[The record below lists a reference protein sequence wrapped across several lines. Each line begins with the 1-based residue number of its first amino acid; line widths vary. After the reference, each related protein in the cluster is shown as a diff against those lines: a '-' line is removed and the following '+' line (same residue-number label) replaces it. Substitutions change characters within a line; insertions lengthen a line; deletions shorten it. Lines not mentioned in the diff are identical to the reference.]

1 MERSDTLEPERSMI
15 SRKLL
20 VLGATGGTGRQVV
33 TQALERGHAVTALL
47 RDPSRLSIASDRLRV
62 LEGNVT
68 DDDGALADAV
78 RGQDAVIST
87 LGVGKSFQSRGLI
100 ATSAPRIVRAMQDE
114 GVRRLIFTSAFGV
127 GETRRDV
134 PLLPRLFM
142 RLLLQDVYRDKE
154 AGEAGLVASGLD
166 WTLVY
171 PTGLA
176 DGTATGRWRAGEH
189 LALRGFPHIARADV
203 AAFLIAQLDDTTY
216 LRKRVL
222 VSS

>member
-1 MERSDTLEPERSMI
+1 MERSDTLDPERSMI
-15 SRKLL
+15 SKRVL

-33 TQALERGHAVTALL
+33 TQALERGHTVTALV
-47 RDPSRLSIASDRLRV
+47 RDASRITIASDRLRV
-62 LEGNVT
+62 LEGSVT
-68 DDDGALADAV
+68 DDGGALAAAM
-78 RGQDAVIST
+78 RGQDAVISS
-87 LGVGKSFQSRGLI
+87 LGVGNSFQSRGLI
-100 ATSAPRIVRAMQDE
+100 AASAPRIVRAMQEE

-142 RLLLQDVYRDKE
+142 GLLLRDVYRDKE
-154 AGEAGLVASGLD
+154 AGEAPLVESGLD

-176 DGTATGRWRAGEH
+176 DGTATGRWRAGER
-189 LALRGFPHIARADV
+189 LALRGFPHIDRADA
-203 AAFLIAQLDDTTY
+203 AAFLVAQIDDTTY